1 MEDSPGEGGAAIA
14 LSVALDS
21 AAARLAAAGV
31 EEPRREA
38 RLLAGFLLRQSA
50 GAWLAPETPIDG
62 AAFARLVSRR
72 AAREPLA
79 LITGRRGFWT
89 LELEVSPATLVP
101 RPDSEALVEAALA
114 HAEPAT
120 VRRVLD
126 LGTGTGCLLLAVLT
140 GCPGAFG
147 VGVDLSPAACR
158 LAARNAAAAG
168 LGARCGFL
176 AGNWAAALA
185 GNFDIVL
192 CNPPYIETAHL
203 AGLMPEV
210 RLHEPARALDGGA
223 DGLEAYGAILPA
235 LPALLG
241 NGGVAVM
248 ELGAGQA
255 AAVAGLA
262 VQAGLVCVAT
272 QPDLGGIPRA
282 LVLRRA

>member
-1 MEDSPGEGGAAIA
+1 MSGD
-14 LSVALDS
+14 
-21 AAARLAAAGV
+21 
-31 EEPRREA
+31 
-38 RLLAGFLLRQSA
+38 
-50 GAWLAPETPIDG
+50 
-62 AAFARLVSRR
+62 
-72 AAREPLA
+72 
-79 LITGRRGFWT
+79 
-89 LELEVSPATLVP
+89 
-101 RPDSEALVEAALA
+101 
-114 HAEPAT
+114 
-120 VRRVLD
+120 
-126 LGTGTGCLLLAVLT
+126 
-140 GCPGAFG
+140 
-147 VGVDLSPAACR
+147 
-158 LAARNAAAAG
+158 
-168 LGARCGFL
+168 
-176 AGNWAAALA
+176 WAAALA

-223 DGLEAYGAILPA
+223 DGLDAYGAILPA

-262 VQAGLVCVAT
+262 AQAGLVCVAT